1 MIGLSTNGFQ
11 RRVLYVV
18 NEDWAFCSH
27 FLERAVAAKQSG
39 YIVGVAAHC
48 NTETARIE
56 SHGIEVFPTNM
67 TRRGLNPIRE
77 LATIFTLARIYRKFR
92 PHLIHHVALKPIVLG
107 SIATLSI
114 GNVKILNAPI
124 GMGYIFSSDDTKAH
138 LLRPFL
144 RFALR
149 HLLNFGDSQVIIENR
164 DDYDHLIK
172 ENYVDSSNISLI
184 RGAGVDLNTY
194 KEAPE
199 PVSRMTITLIARML
213 KDKGIEEFVE
223 AATILKDRHP
233 TAEFLLVGDVDNGNP
248 ASLSAEQLENWA
260 QKGTVNWVGHQ
271 TNIPLV
277 LANSNI
283 VCLPS
288 YREGLPKVLIE
299 AAAVGRAIVATNV
312 PGCREVVEHGIN
324 GLLVPPRDIVA
335 LANALETLI
344 NDAPMRQKM
353 GQAGRNRA
361 VTEFSSDIVIRE
373 TLNAYRSVLAQ

>member
-1 MIGLSTNGFQ
+1 MTGLDANGSE

-39 YIVGVAAHC
+39 YIVGVATHL
-48 NTETARIE
+48 TTHKLRIE
-56 SHGIEVFPTNM
+56 SLGIEVFPTNM

-77 LATIFTLARIYRKFR
+77 LATIFTLAQIYRNFR

-114 GNVKILNAPI
+114 RNVKILNAPI
-124 GMGYIFSSDDTKAH
+124 GMGYIFSSDDTRAH

-149 HLLNFGDSQVIIENR
+149 HLLSFRDSQVIIENY
-164 DDYDHLIK
+164 DDFDHLIK
-172 ENYVDSSNISLI
+172 QNYVDSSNILLI
-184 RGAGVDLNTY
+184 RGAGVDLNVY

-233 TAEFLLVGDVDNGNP
+233 KAEFLLVGDVDNGNP
-248 ASLSAEQLENWA
+248 ASLSVEQLEKLT
-260 QKGTVNWVGHQ
+260 QSGTVNWVGHQ
-271 TNIPLV
+271 TNIPSV

-299 AAAVGRAIVATNV
+299 AAAVGRAIVTTDV
-312 PGCREVVEHGIN
+312 PGCKEVVEHGIN
-324 GLLVPPRDIVA
+324 GLLVPPRDIA
-335 LANALETLI
+335 SLANALETLI
-344 NDAPMRQKM
+344 NDVHMRERM
-353 GQAGRNRA
+353 GQEGHKRA
-361 VTEFSSDIVIRE
+361 VTQFSSDIIIRE
-373 TLNAYRSVLAQ
+373 TLNAYRSVLAK